1 MTEVDTNGTQSGVS
15 AIVTE
20 NRKCF
25 FPYRVAEK
33 QIRRCK
39 HLATMQPKTAEEQ
52 SYQKKFRAKK
62 KMPVTSFEFLK
73 LAVPEA
79 IHSFY

>member
-1 MTEVDTNGTQSGVS
+1 MVRVRFISTQLQEWDYHSGSSQSRAYLIPLDHSNRLRDGHMTEVDTNGTQSGVS

-33 QIRRCK
+33 
-39 HLATMQPKTAEEQ
+39 
-52 SYQKKFRAKK
+52 
-62 KMPVTSFEFLK
+62 
-73 LAVPEA
+73 
-79 IHSFY
+79 